1 MLLRGQ
7 VKSEQRSDEWMYCHG
22 SFWWKQQRKF
32 LGVVNESSVF
42 NPILPSFDAK
52 HRAGYVLDSGL
63 IEWGLKTRFI

>member
-1 MLLRGQ
+1 M
-7 VKSEQRSDEWMYCHG
+7 
-22 SFWWKQQRKF
+22 
-32 LGVVNESSVF
+32 VNESSVF